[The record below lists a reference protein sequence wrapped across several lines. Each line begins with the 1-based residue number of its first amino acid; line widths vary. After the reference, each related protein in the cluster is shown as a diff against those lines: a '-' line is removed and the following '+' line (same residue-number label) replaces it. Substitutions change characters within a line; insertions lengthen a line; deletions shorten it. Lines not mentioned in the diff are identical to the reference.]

1 MRVSP
6 RRMSTGSR
14 ATTSTNGTM
23 QMSGSKK
30 GEGEG
35 GARPGR
41 QRPSAWTWAALGA
54 GTLFV
59 IAVVIFTADNSQ
71 DVSVRFVGLHAQ
83 FPLALCLLCAVVAG
97 VALVIQVQVVR
108 RLRARR
114 ADRRPVDRR
123 ENQ

>member
-6 RRMSTGSR
+6 GWMSTGYR
-14 ATTSTNGTM
+14 ATTITDGTV
-23 QMSGSKK
+23 QVSGSKK
-30 GEGEG
+30 GDGQG
-35 GARPGR
+35 GARPSR
-41 QRPSAWTWAALGA
+41 HRPSAWTWAALGA
-54 GTLFV
+54 GALFV

-97 VALVIQVQVVR
+97 VALVLQVQVVL

-114 ADRRPVDRR
+114 ADRRPVDPGK
-123 ENQ
+123 NQ